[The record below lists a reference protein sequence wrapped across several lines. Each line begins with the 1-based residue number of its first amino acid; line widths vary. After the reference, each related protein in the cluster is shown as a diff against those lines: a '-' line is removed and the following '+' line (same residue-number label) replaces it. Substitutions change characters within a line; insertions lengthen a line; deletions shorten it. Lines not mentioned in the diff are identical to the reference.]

1 MTSVLT
7 DARRGHPG
15 LFGFAVAMA
24 VLAPVL
30 AVLAVVDDRLVL
42 GAPLW
47 LKPLKFALSFV
58 AYSAALAWLLGQLR
72 DRALQITG
80 WVIVIAS
87 VVEMAIIT
95 GQAAV
100 GNRSHFN
107 EDDGL
112 GAMLFSIM
120 GATIVVL
127 WLATL
132 AIALRFLREPGR
144 DRVTGTAVKLGLV
157 VALIGML
164 EGFAMI
170 QIGGHAVGVPDGG
183 PGLPL
188 VGWSTTGGDLR
199 IAHFVGM
206 HALQGLPLLAAGL
219 AVLSRSGSG
228 LGARFDEA
236 TRLQVV
242 WIAAAA
248 WAGSIALFAYQ
259 ALRAQP
265 LFSPDAV
272 TLAAA
277 TALALGTA
285 AALAWALLG
294 RRARPVPTAG

>member
-1 MTSVLT
+1 
-7 DARRGHPG
+7 
-15 LFGFAVAMA
+15 
-24 VLAPVL
+24 
-30 AVLAVVDDRLVL
+30 
-42 GAPLW
+42 
-47 LKPLKFALSFV
+47 
-58 AYSAALAWLLGQLR
+58 
-72 DRALQITG
+72 
-80 WVIVIAS
+80 
-87 VVEMAIIT
+87 
-95 GQAAV
+95 
-100 GNRSHFN
+100 
-107 EDDGL
+107 
-112 GAMLFSIM
+112 
-120 GATIVVL
+120 
-127 WLATL
+127 
-132 AIALRFLREPGR
+132 
-144 DRVTGTAVKLGLV
+144 V

-219 AVLSRSGSG
+219 AVLSRSDGRLTTLPADRRLALLRRRSAG
-228 LGARFDEA
+228 HALGARFDEA
-236 TRLQVV
+236 TRLQVA

-248 WAGSIALFAYQ
+248 WTGSIALFAYQ

-265 LFSPDAV
+265 LFAPDAV

-294 RRARPVPTAG
+294 RRARPVPAAG

>member
-42 GAPLW
+42 GVPLW

-100 GNRSHFN
+100 GNLSHFN

-144 DRVTGTAVKLGLV
+144 DPVTGTAVKLGLV

-219 AVLSRSGSG
+219 AVLSRSDR

-248 WAGSIALFAYQ
+248 WTGSIVLLAYQ

-265 LFSPDAV
+265 LFAPDAV

-277 TALALGTA
+277 TALTLGTA

-294 RRARPVPTAG
+294 RRARPVPAAG